1 MRAGVASVDRTL
13 GRYVEW
19 ARRQDTLSV
28 LQCRRQ
34 HDCVRCADDTMSSDV
49 QGTACLRIGVAQ
61 RGHAN
66 KSSAPRIRRR
76 SRDHLAEAYAPDGPM
91 KERLLEMAYSD
102 GDRRCRMRPDHFYK
116 LQAEAIR
123 GCNLDEI
130 ARLLGTHVPPA
141 AAFQTQAC
149 YCRRDTCTQ
158 YAWLAGSPA
167 VANRPAEAALCLESH
182 AASVRAFTIRR
193 CRIWRE
199 PSAHTAG
206 PYQDATNASLW
217 LDGCDL
223 FASSREH
230 PTRRR
235 PTPLPSTTARVL
247 VVPGIL
253 APAAHRY
260 HCQ

>member
-49 QGTACLRIGVAQ
+49 QGTACLRIGVGQ

-102 GDRRCRMRPDHFYK
+102 GDGRCRMHPDHFYK

-130 ARLLGTHVPPA
+130 AR
-141 AAFQTQAC
+141 
-149 YCRRDTCTQ
+149 
-158 YAWLAGSPA
+158 
-167 VANRPAEAALCLESH
+167 
-182 AASVRAFTIRR
+182 
-193 CRIWRE
+193 
-199 PSAHTAG
+199 
-206 PYQDATNASLW
+206 SLW
-217 LDGCDL
+217 
-223 FASSREH
+223 
-230 PTRRR
+230 
-235 PTPLPSTTARVL
+235 
-247 VVPGIL
+247 
-253 APAAHRY
+253 
-260 HCQ
+260 